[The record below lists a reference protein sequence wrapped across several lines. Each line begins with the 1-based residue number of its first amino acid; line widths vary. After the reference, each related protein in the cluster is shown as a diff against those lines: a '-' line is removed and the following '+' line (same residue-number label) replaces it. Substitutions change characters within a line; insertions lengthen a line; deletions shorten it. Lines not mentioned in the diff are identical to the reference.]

1 MVTLLAWV
9 APIGYLTV
17 TKVGAARDVNGGGVV
32 VVGFPAVLP
41 A

>member
-9 APIGYLTV
+9 TPIGYLTV

-32 VVGFPAVLP
+32 GFPAALP
-41 A
+41 V